1 MIALQGYNITET
13 VYSSV
18 RTIVYR
24 GPNNDGQTITYAV
37 AVKAN
42 LARTSLIILKLAKL
56 TINNIKY
63 SSVFNQ
69 PWIEYQL
76 QSYNT
81 NRTKEVVVS

>member
-1 MIALQGYNITET
+1 MKALQGYNTTEA
-13 VYSSV
+13 VCSSV

-24 GPNNDGQTITYAV
+24 STNSDGQAV
-37 AVKAN
+37 ACKVVNKTN
-42 LARTSLIILKLAKL
+42 LTRTSLIILKLAKS
-56 TINNIKY
+56 TINRTIY

-69 PWIEYQL
+69 QWIEYQL